1 MRELI
6 LDAGGEDN
14 IPAPLFRKGA
24 TVRQTSKTDRYALQA
39 WCLYVLAEA
48 RSLNIEGRY
57 KLNPVDRDFLRKIAR
72 LSTLSDGPLKAKEFL
87 LETGIALIYAPHL
100 PKTYLDGAAM
110 VTKEG
115 IPVVGMTI
123 RHDRLDNFWFCLLH
137 ELAHI
142 GWHLKDGREYFIDD
156 LSGNETE
163 FCEDGEKEREADSLA
178 QNALIPDE
186 IWTKFENQK
195 SITSDEVNAIA
206 REASVHPSVVA
217 GRFRRET
224 GNYRILSQFI
234 KTGEVRKHFNR
245 SLHFQQ

>member
-14 IPAPLFRKGA
+14 IPALLFRKGA
-24 TVRQTSKTDRYALQA
+24 TARQTSKTDRYALQA

-48 RSLNIEGRY
+48 RSLNIEGKY
-57 KLNPVDRDFLRKIAR
+57 KLNTVDTNFLRKVAR
-72 LSTLSDGPLKAKEFL
+72 LSSLSDGPIKAKEFL

-100 PKTYLDGAAM
+100 PKTNLDGAAM

-115 IPVVGMTI
+115 VPVVGMTI
-123 RHDRLDNFWFCLLH
+123 RYDRFDNFWFCLLH

-142 GWHLKDGREYFIDD
+142 GWHLKDGTEYFIDD
-156 LSGNETE
+156 VTGNETE
-163 FCEDGEKEREADSLA
+163 FCEDGDKEREADSLA

-186 IWTKFENQK
+186 IWTKFNNQK
-195 SITSDEVNAIA
+195 SITPEKVHAIA
-206 REASVHPSVVA
+206 EEAAVHPSVVA

-224 GNYRILSQFI
+224 GNYRILS
-234 KTGEVRKHFNR
+234 KLMKSGEVRKHFDR
-245 SLHFQQ
+245 SFHFQQ